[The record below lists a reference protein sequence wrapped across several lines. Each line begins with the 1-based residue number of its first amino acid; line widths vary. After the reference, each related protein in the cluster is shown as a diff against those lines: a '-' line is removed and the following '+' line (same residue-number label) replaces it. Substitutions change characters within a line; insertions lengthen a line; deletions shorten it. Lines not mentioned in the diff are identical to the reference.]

1 MTSSG
6 NGGPPSD
13 CLDEI
18 ALAELADGLSDR
30 SERASRIAHV
40 ASCGRCR
47 EQLSSILRLLSDEE
61 VAAEVRQQDR
71 AAAPA
76 RSRRGWL
83 RAVPLVAAAVIV
95 AIALPRY
102 RPSTRVT
109 PVHRESTDG
118 SGSGPAI
125 LSPTGDVRD
134 AHVLRW
140 SALPGADLYRVTL
153 YDGTSKV
160 VFEAEAHDTSVGL
173 PDSVTIV
180 PERSYLWKVQ
190 ARTGIGRWEAS
201 ELIEFRLTPR
211 RAR

>member
-6 NGGPPSD
+6 NGAPHSE

-18 ALAELADGLSDR
+18 ALAELAEGRSDPARR
-30 SERASRIAHV
+30 SSRIAHV
-40 ASCGRCR
+40 AGCARCR
-47 EQLSSILRLLSDEE
+47 EQLSSIVRLLSDEE
-61 VAAEVRQQDR
+61 VAAELRRQNP
-71 AAAPA
+71 AAMPA
-76 RSRRGWL
+76 RSRRGWI

-102 RPSTRVT
+102 LRSTHET
-109 PVHRESTDG
+109 SAHRESTDAVG
-118 SGSGPAI
+118 TGPAG
-125 LSPTGDVRD
+125 LAPTGDVSD
-134 AHVLRW
+134 ARGLRW

-153 YDGTSKV
+153 YDASGTV
-160 VFEAEAHDTSVGL
+160 VFEAETQRASVVL

-201 ELIEFRLTPR
+201 DLAEFRLTAPR
-211 RAR
+211 AP